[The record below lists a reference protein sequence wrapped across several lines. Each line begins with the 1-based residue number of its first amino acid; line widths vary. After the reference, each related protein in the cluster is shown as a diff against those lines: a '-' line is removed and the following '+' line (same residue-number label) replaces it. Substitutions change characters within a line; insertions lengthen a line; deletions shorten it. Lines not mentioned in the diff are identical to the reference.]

1 MVTYYEADVLIIGSG
16 GAGLRAAIEAEAR
29 GANVLIVSKAA
40 TGMKNA
46 TIVANGS
53 FRAAVDGYT
62 VEEHRQVTMEGG
74 KHLNDPALVDVL
86 VSEGAEQL
94 LELRKYGVAIT
105 TRYGN
110 VLCGD
115 NPEARGLGFI
125 QPMVKY
131 LKERGVQLVDKCT
144 ITELIKENNRVIG
157 AVGLSDEPVVFKAGA
172 TILAA
177 GGSAGVYS
185 RTDCPVDIAGDGY
198 ALAYMAGATL
208 RDMEYIQ
215 FTPVAVA
222 EKGYPGFAMYGN
234 IVDKGTLR
242 NSLGED
248 IVEKHGITQRPL
260 TTMARDHLSRAIM
273 TEVQEGRGV
282 DGAVLLDASDVINE
296 VGLEK
301 LIARSA
307 QRKAL
312 LDLGADEKPFKVAPS
327 CHFTMAGVEIRPDC
341 STNVPGLYATGEVTG
356 GVHGANRLGGNA
368 LTEIVVFGARA
379 GASAAEYAAKH
390 PRQEINYE
398 FKGAYTTETDPA
410 ETMKE
415 LRGLMWDKVGIVRS
429 KESLSSALDRLSE
442 ISKLRFNESDI
453 NQQKQ
458 AAETQMAILAST
470 LTTLSA
476 LRREESRG
484 THYRVDIPE
493 MKPEWLKPIR
503 VYKTPNG
510 PSLEGTV

>member
-1 MVTYYEADVLIIGSG
+1 MTSYYEADVLIIGSG
-16 GAGLRAAIEAEAR
+16 GAGLRAAIEAEKQ
-29 GANVLIVSKAA
+29 GANVLLVSKSA

-53 FRAAVDGYT
+53 FRAAIKGYT
-62 VEEHRQVTMEGG
+62 VEEHRKATMEGG
-74 KHLNDPALVDVL
+74 KHLNDPALVDVM
-86 VSEGAEQL
+86 VREGAERL
-94 LELRKYGVAIT
+94 LELRDYGVAIE

-131 LKERGVQLVDKCT
+131 LKERGVQLVDRCT
-144 ITELIKENNRVIG
+144 ITALVKENGRVIG
-157 AVGLSDEPVVFKAGA
+157 AVGLRDEPVVFSAGA

-185 RTDCPVDIAGDGY
+185 RTDCPVSIAGDGY
-198 ALAYMAGATL
+198 ALAYETGAVL

-222 EKGYPGFAMYGN
+222 EPGYPGFAMYGD
-234 IVDKGTLR
+234 IVDKGTLL

-248 IVEKHGITQRPL
+248 IVERHGITQRPL

-282 DGAVLLDASDVINE
+282 DGAVLLDAVDVINE

-312 LDLGADEKPFKVAPS
+312 LDMGADEKPFKIAPA
-327 CHFTMAGVEIRPDC
+327 CHFTMAGVEIKPEC
-341 STNVPGLYATGEVTG
+341 STNIPGLYAAGEVTG
-356 GVHGANRLGGNA
+356 GLHGANRLGGNA
-368 LTEIVVFGARA
+368 LTEIVVFGAIA
-379 GASAAEYAAKH
+379 GASAAEYAKNNPH
-390 PRQEINYE
+390 TEVSYE
-398 FKGAYTTETDPA
+398 FKAAYKTEIDPA

-415 LRGLMWDKVGIVRS
+415 LRTLMWDKVGVVRS
-429 KESLSSALDRLSE
+429 KESLTQAID
-442 ISKLRFNESDI
+442 KLNEMSRQQFNEEDI
-453 NQQKQ
+453 NYQKQ
-458 AAETQMAILAST
+458 TAETRMAILAST
-470 LTTLSA
+470 LTATAA
-476 LRREESRG
+476 LRRKESRG
-484 THYRVDIPE
+484 THYRTDYPE
-493 MKPEWLKPIR
+493 TRQEWLRPIR
-503 VYKTPNG
+503 MVKTPDG

>member
-1 MVTYYEADVLIIGSG
+1 MTTYYEADVLIIGSG

-53 FRAAVDGYT
+53 FRAAIDGYT
-62 VEEHRQVTMEGG
+62 VEEHRQATMEGG

-86 VSEGAEQL
+86 VSEGAERL
-94 LELRKYGVAIT
+94 LELRKYGVVIT

-131 LKERGVQLVDKCT
+131 LKERGVKLVDKCT
-144 ITELIKENNRVIG
+144 ITELIKEKDRVIG
-157 AVGLSDEPVVFKAGA
+157 AVGLRDEPVVFKAGA

-177 GGSAGVYS
+177 GGSAGAYS

-198 ALAYMAGATL
+198 ALAYEAGATL
-208 RDMEYIQ
+208 RDMEFIQ
-215 FTPVAVA
+215 FAPVAVA
-222 EKGYPGFAMYGN
+222 EEGYPAFAIYGDL
-234 IVDKGTLR
+234 VDKGTLL

-273 TEVQEGRGV
+273 SEVHEGRGV

-296 VGLEK
+296 VGIENLYAK
-301 LIARSA
+301 DS
-307 QRKAL
+307 QRKVL
-312 LDLGADEKPFKVAPS
+312 MDMRADEKPFKVTPVT
-327 CHFTMAGVEIRPDC
+327 HFTMAGVEIRPDC
-341 STNVPGLYATGEVTG
+341 STNVPGLYAVGEVTG

-390 PRQEINYE
+390 TRPEIDYD
-398 FKGAYTTETDPA
+398 FKGTYTTETDPA
-410 ETMKE
+410 ETLKE
-415 LRGLMWDKVGIVRS
+415 LRILMWYNVGIVRS
-429 KESLSSALDRLSE
+429 KESLTQALNRLHE
-442 ISKLRFNESDI
+442 MSKLRFNEETISH
-453 NQQKQ
+453 QKQ
-458 AAETQMAILAST
+458 AAETRMAIMAST

-484 THYRVDIPE
+484 THYRVDFPD
-493 MKPEWLKPIR
+493 MNPEWLKPIR
-503 VYKTPNG
+503 VYRTPDG
-510 PSLEGTV
+510 PSLEDTV